1 MRYRVEIVDGMSN
14 LDVAR
19 RGGGRSL
26 RRRFVSAILLNSP
39 QPLDKATRVNARPI
53 TAQFGYKALLLIV
66 LATSLAHGQSELPP
80 KKLLLSHILIQ
91 VSAGDGGQENTDKIN
106 QAQRR
111 AEEVLAAARSG
122 KSFARLAEQYSEDPG
137 TAQLGGSLGWIR
149 KGQLT
154 PSLDE
159 AAFQLKV
166 GEISGI
172 VRSAFG
178 FHILRLVAI
187 ADDHESAIPVPPRSS
202 ESPAA
207 PTAALP
213 EQSQRPVS
221 HWPDP
226 NNPQQMGVGK
236 SIAELRELCDRH
248 AALPFSANANP
259 KSSEY
264 ECSLVAIPMDA
275 DYERLVD
282 RIARLQNQ
290 ECRLYNGSMP
300 VRAPAD
306 PEQARTW
313 KELVSLTEEWGKRS
327 VAFTNELS
335 RAEAAEVKGQQES
348 HEIRIAAT
356 QRVGRLSLDFW
367 RVHSNCGNGL

>member
-1 MRYRVEIVDGMSN
+1 MRN
-14 LDVAR
+14 LRLAR

-26 RRRFVSAILLNSP
+26 RHRFISAILLNSP
-39 QPLDKATRVNARPI
+39 HPLDKATRVNARPI
-53 TAQFGYKALLLIV
+53 TAQFGYKALLSIV
-66 LATSLAHGQSELPP
+66 LATSLAHGQSELPR

-91 VSAGDGGQENTDKIN
+91 VPAGDGGQEDTDKIN

-111 AEEVLAAARSG
+111 AEEVLVAARSG

-166 GEISGI
+166 GQISGI

-213 EQSQRPVS
+213 EKSERPVS

-226 NNPQQMGVGK
+226 DNPQQMGVGK

-248 AALPFSANANP
+248 AALPFSANASP

-290 ECRLYNGSMP
+290 ECSLYNGSMP

-306 PEQARTW
+306 PEQAQTW

-348 HEIRIAAT
+348 QEIRTAAT